1 MSYYKVLQ
9 CVMCLYVSTFQLT
22 QMVGILSLV
31 IMMIRHYEAY
41 MLMTSLKMHY
51 NCIIILLP
59 SGAVV

>member
-1 MSYYKVLQ
+1 MSY
-9 CVMCLYVSTFQLT
+9 VMCLYVSTFQLT